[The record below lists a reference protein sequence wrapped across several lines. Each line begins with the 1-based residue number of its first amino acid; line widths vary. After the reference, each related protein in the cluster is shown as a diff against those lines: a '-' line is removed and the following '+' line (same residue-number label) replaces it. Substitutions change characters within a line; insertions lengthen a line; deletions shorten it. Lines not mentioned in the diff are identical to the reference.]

1 LQFLKQAESCTNF
14 EFLMKKPKEE
24 SNINLTLKHENDLGV
39 KGSIKKITKTTW
51 INVREYIFIA
61 FGLLLFAGAW
71 KALLLP
77 HKITGGGV
85 IGVGALIYYATNIPI
100 SVTYFAINFVLLA
113 IAVKTIGWKF
123 CLRTIYGVGVITL
136 FFSILPQAPIGTFI
150 NADENFMACV
160 LGGLLMGTGI
170 GIVFLSNGSSGG
182 TDIIAKVVNKYRNIT
197 LGRVLLYCDV
207 LIISSSYFLKFGRI
221 ETVVYGLTTLAI
233 STVTV
238 DMVINGVR
246 QSVQFFIFSKE
257 YEQIATRINLDVHRG
272 VTILDGMGW
281 YSKEPMKVV
290 TVVARK
296 NESIKIFRIVKDIDP
311 NAFISQS
318 SVIGVYGQGF
328 DVIKG
333 K

>member
-1 LQFLKQAESCTNF
+1 MNLKS
-14 EFLMKKPKEE
+14 
-24 SNINLTLKHENDLGV
+24 
-39 KGSIKKITKTTW
+39 ITKDTW
-51 INVREYIFIA
+51 TSVKEYIFIA
-61 FGLLLFAGAW
+61 FGLLMYSSAW
-71 KALLLP
+71 KGFLLP
-77 HKITGGGV
+77 HLITGGGV
-85 IGVGALIYYATNIPI
+85 TGIGAIVYYATAIPI
-100 SVTYFAINFVLLA
+100 SVTFFLINFVLLA
-113 IAVKTIGWKF
+113 IAIRTVGLVF
-123 CLRTIYGVGVITL
+123 SLRTIYGVSVLT
-136 FFSILPQAPIGTFI
+136 FFFAVLPQAVPGTFVG
-150 NADENFMACV
+150 ADDTFMACV
-160 LGGLLMGTGI
+160 IGGLISGVGI

-207 LIISSSYFLKFGRI
+207 LIICSTYFFNFGSLEKI
-221 ETVVYGLTTLAI
+221 VYGLTTMAI
-233 STVTV
+233 TTVTV

-257 YEQIATRINLDVHRG
+257 YEQIATKINADVHRG

-281 YSKEPMKVV
+281 YSKEPVKVV

-328 DVIKG
+328 DVIKS

>member
-1 LQFLKQAESCTNF
+1 
-14 EFLMKKPKEE
+14 MKKTR
-24 SNINLTLKHENDLGV
+24 SNNKDNFKSSKGV
-39 KGSIKKITKTTW
+39 TGSIKTITKETW
-51 INVREYIFIA
+51 RNIREYIFIA
-61 FGLLLFAGAW
+61 FGLFLYAGAW
-71 KALLLP
+71 KGLLLP

-85 IGVGALIYYATNIPI
+85 TGIGALLYYATNIPI
-100 SVTYFAINFVLLA
+100 SVTFFAINFVLLA
-113 IAVKTIGWKF
+113 IAVRTVGWKF
-123 CLRTIYGVGVITL
+123 SLRTIYGVAVIT
-136 FFSILPQAPIGTFI
+136 FYFAVLPQAALGTFV
-150 NADENFMACV
+150 NPDENFMACV
-160 LGGLLMGTGI
+160 LGGILMGVGI

-207 LIISSSYFLKFGRI
+207 LIISSSYFLKFGSI
-221 ETVVYGLTTLAI
+221 ETIVYGLTTLTI
-233 STVTV
+233 STVAV

-257 YEQIATRINLDVHRG
+257 YEQIATRINNDVHRG

-281 YSKEPMKVV
+281 YSKEPVKVI

-296 NESIKIFRIVKDIDP
+296 NESIKIFRLVKEIDP

-318 SVIGVYGQGF
+318 SAIGVYGEGF

>member
-1 LQFLKQAESCTNF
+1 MSLKSAT
-14 EFLMKKPKEE
+14 KE
-24 SNINLTLKHENDLGV
+24 
-39 KGSIKKITKTTW
+39 TW
-51 INVREYIFIA
+51 RNVQEYITIA
-61 FGLLLFAGAW
+61 FGLLMYCAAW
-71 KALLLP
+71 KGFLMP
-77 HKITGGGV
+77 HQITGGGV
-85 IGVGALIYYATNIPI
+85 TGIGAILYYATGLPI
-100 SVTYFAINFVLLA
+100 SVTYFSINFVLLV
-113 IAVKTIGWKF
+113 IAVRSIGLAF
-123 CLRTIYGVGVITL
+123 SLRTIYGVAILTL
-136 FFSILPQAPIGTFI
+136 FFAILPQAVAGTFVGK
-150 NADENFMACV
+150 DDNFMACV
-160 LGGLLMGTGI
+160 IGGLLSGAGI

-182 TDIIAKVVNKYRNIT
+182 TDIIAKVVNKHRNVT

-207 LIISSSYFLKFGRI
+207 LIICSSYFFKFGSI
-221 ETVVYGLTTLAI
+221 ETIVYGLSAMAI
-233 STVTV
+233 STVAV

-257 YEQIATRINLDVHRG
+257 YEQIATRINIDVHRG

-281 YSKEPMKVV
+281 YSKEPVKVI

-318 SVIGVYGQGF
+318 SVIGVYGEGF